1 MRSGLTKIGLS
12 QGKELFKFLKLILGK
27 KASTWLKAV
36 VLIQVVLSFMDI
48 LFIGAIY
55 PVIGNFSG
63 TRDLSSEPFWSIF
76 GASANKLWFEILI
89 LASIL
94 ALKNIFTLALQFH
107 SNRIFSSREA
117 TISASLFKASIKED
131 MDNRSNR
138 ESVDA
143 INTFANLTNEIFG
156 FLLASIPN
164 YVGDI
169 FSLIATL
176 GVLIFLQPLFSLIM
190 VSFLGLLSVALI
202 VFFSSWQK
210 RISNEVYV
218 LWRDQGKM
226 KIEGTKVAPF
236 LILSHQVDLVA
247 DRIWRLQV
255 TYLRKTGE
263 KKLINVMPRYILE
276 AIVLFSLSAAI
287 FFTAVSEQNLLS
299 VVGLL
304 IAGVF
309 RALPAISSCINNF
322 SNIRA
327 GLVSLAKFSQ
337 HHLSLDSPRFDD
349 FEGPEAYNSNIQ
361 RMHFFGDLV
370 LERVAFK
377 FKTVNKEIISGL
389 NFTFKDRT
397 STLIKGRSGVG
408 KTTLLYLLSGLLTP
422 TGGRIFM
429 SDGKRSE
436 AMGPEISGLS
446 FVQQNVSIIT
456 GTLAQNICGS
466 SFVEIDDHRMR
477 DAIARSGLQAKV
489 DSSSLGYNLLVGEDG
504 KLLSAGERQ
513 RVGIARSLYA
523 NPKLLI
529 LDEPTANLDVSTE
542 AEIWKTIEELKGKMT
557 IILVSHREVPESTY
571 DAKLI
576 MGAPLEEALTD

>member
-1 MRSGLTKIGLS
+1 
-12 QGKELFKFLKLILGK
+12 
-27 KASTWLKAV
+27 
-36 VLIQVVLSFMDI
+36 
-48 LFIGAIY
+48 
-55 PVIGNFSG
+55 
-63 TRDLSSEPFWSIF
+63 
-76 GASANKLWFEILI
+76 
-89 LASIL
+89 
-94 ALKNIFTLALQFH
+94 
-107 SNRIFSSREA
+107 
-117 TISASLFKASIKED
+117 
-131 MDNRSNR
+131 
-138 ESVDA
+138 
-143 INTFANLTNEIFG
+143 
-156 FLLASIPN
+156 
-164 YVGDI
+164 
-169 FSLIATL
+169 
-176 GVLIFLQPLFSLIM
+176 
-190 VSFLGLLSVALI
+190 
-202 VFFSSWQK
+202 
-210 RISNEVYV
+210 
-218 LWRDQGKM
+218 M
-226 KIEGTKVAPF
+226 KIESTKVAPF
-236 LILSHQVDLVA
+236 LILSHQVNTVSA
-247 DRIWRLQV
+247 RIWRREVQIQ
-255 TYLRKTGE
+255 RKSGLAG
-263 KKLINVMPRYILE
+263 LIGGMPRFILE
-276 AIVLFSLSAAI
+276 AAVLMGMSIAL
-287 FFTAVSEQNLLS
+287 FFTAGSATELLS
-299 VVGLL
+299 VIGIL

-327 GLVSLAKFSQ
+327 GLVSLARFSQ
-337 HHLSLDSPRFDD
+337 QYVSLDSPRFED
-349 FEGPEAYNSNIQ
+349 FGGPEVYESNSQ
-361 RMHFFGDLV
+361 SKDFFGDLIV
-370 LERVAFK
+370 EGVGFK

-429 SDGKRSE
+429 SDGKCSE

-489 DSSSLGYNLLVGEDG
+489 DSSTLGYNLLVGEDG

>member
-1 MRSGLTKIGLS
+1 VIANVTGNNNLS
-12 QGKELFKFLKLILGK
+12 H
-27 KASTWLKAV
+27 A
-36 VLIQVVLSFMDI
+36 
-48 LFIGAIY
+48 
-55 PVIGNFSG
+55 
-63 TRDLSSEPFWSIF
+63 PFWSIF
-76 GASANKLWFEILI
+76 GSNSNKLWFEILI
-89 LASIL
+89 LAVIL
-94 ALKNIFTLALQFH
+94 ALKNIFTLALQFQ
-107 SNRIFSSREA
+107 SNRIFSAREA
-117 TISASLFKASIKED
+117 IISTSLFKASLKED
-131 MDNRSNR
+131 MDRRNNR

-143 INTFANLTNEIFG
+143 VNIFANLSNEIFG
-156 FLLASIPN
+156 YLLASIPI
-164 YVGDI
+164 YIGDV
-169 FSLIATL
+169 FTLFATL
-176 GVLIFLQPLFSLIM
+176 GVLVYLQPLFSLVTVLI
-190 VSFLGLLSVALI
+190 LGLLSILLI

-210 RISNEVYV
+210 QISNELYV
-218 LWRDQGKM
+218 LGRNQGKM
-226 KIEGTKVAPF
+226 KIETTKVAPF

-255 TYLRKTGE
+255 SYLRKNGE
-263 KKLINVMPRYILE
+263 KKLINGMPRFILE
-276 AIVLFSLSAAI
+276 AVVLISMSAAL
-287 FFTAVSEQNLLS
+287 FFTAFSEQNILS
-299 VVGLL
+299 VIGLL

-327 GLVSLAKFSQ
+327 GLVSLARFSEQ
-337 HHLSLDSPRFDD
+337 YISLDAPRFED
-349 FEGPEAYNSNIQ
+349 FDQPSIYESNK
-361 RMHFFGDLV
+361 RSTDFFGDLI
-370 LERVAFK
+370 LEEMAFK
-377 FKTVNKEIISGL
+377 FRTVNKEIISDL
-389 NFTFKDRT
+389 NFTFRKNT

-429 SDGKRSE
+429 SDGNHSQI
-436 AMGPEISGLS
+436 MGPEISGLS

-466 SFVEIDDHRMR
+466 SFVEIEDHRMR

-489 DSSSLGYNLLVGEDG
+489 DSSTLGYNLLVGEDG

-576 MGAPLEEALTD
+576 MGAPLEEARTD

>member
-1 MRSGLTKIGLS
+1 LEFKNGL
-12 QGKELFKFLKLILGK
+12 ELIKFLKLVLGK
-27 KASTWLKAV
+27 KASIWLQFVIFAQF
-36 VLIQVVLSFMDI
+36 LLSLMDL
-48 LFIGAIY
+48 LFLGAIY
-55 PVIGNFSG
+55 PVITNFSSNSK
-63 TRDLSSEPFWSIF
+63 LSSKLFWSLF
-76 GASANKLWFEILI
+76 GSNSEKLWFEVFVMATL
-89 LASIL
+89 LAV
-94 ALKNIFTLALQFH
+94 KNMFSLLLQFQ
-107 SNRIFSSREA
+107 SNRIFALREA
-117 TISASLFKASIKED
+117 TISMSLFKASLKED
-131 MDNRSNR
+131 MDSRNNR

-143 INTFANLTNEIFG
+143 INTFASLTSQVFG
-156 FLLASIPN
+156 FLLSSIPN
-164 YVGDI
+164 YVGEV
-169 FSLIATL
+169 FSLIVILGTL
-176 GVLIFLQPLFSLIM
+176 VFLQPKFSIIM
-190 VSFLGLLSVALI
+190 VLLLI
-202 VFFSSWQK
+202 VIIIFLVHFFGSYQK
-210 RISNEVYV
+210 RISNELY
-218 LWRDQGKM
+218 LLGREQGKM
-226 KIEGTKVAPF
+226 KIESTKVAPF
-236 LILSHQVDLVA
+236 LILSHQVNA
-247 DRIWRLQV
+247 ISTRIWRGQV
-255 TYLRKTGE
+255 QFQRKSRLAN
-263 KKLINVMPRYILE
+263 LIGGMPRFILE
-276 AIVLFSLSAAI
+276 AAVLMGMSFAL
-287 FFTAVSEQNLLS
+287 FFTAGSATDLLS
-299 VVGLL
+299 VIGLL

-309 RALPAISSCINNF
+309 RALPAMSSCINNF

-327 GLVSLAKFSQ
+327 GLVSLARFSEQ
-337 HHLSLDSPRFDD
+337 YLSLNSPRFED
-349 FEGPEAYNSNIQ
+349 FDVPSNHESN
-361 RMHFFGDLV
+361 RRSTVFFGDLIV
-370 LERVAFK
+370 EEVAFK

-422 TGGRIFM
+422 TEGRIFM
-429 SDGKRSE
+429 SDGKHSE

-466 SFVEIDDHRMR
+466 SFVEIDDNRMR

-489 DSSSLGYNLLVGEDG
+489 DSSALGYDLLVGEDG

-513 RVGIARSLYA
+513 RLGIARSLYA